1 MVITNYILYI
11 LIYLFWHKCIF
22 FQLYKYQEFTLILN
36 EQIVRDLL
44 SKLLYLLSMKGPE
57 NSTDTQLFGRCVNS
71 LIMNVLERSAHTPVT
86 W

>member
-1 MVITNYILYI
+1 M
-11 LIYLFWHKCIF
+11 
-22 FQLYKYQEFTLILN
+22 
-36 EQIVRDLL
+36 RDLL

-57 NSTDTQLFGRCVNS
+57 NSADTQLFGRCVNS

>member
-1 MVITNYILYI
+1 MFFL
-11 LIYLFWHKCIF
+11 

-57 NSTDTQLFGRCVNS
+57 NSDDTQLFGRCVNS